1 MFPCSDSLSSN
12 LQQPSHIYTPLPA
25 VLLYLLLLC
34 CFQPHPPSP
43 PSSSSNHLEEGTGSG
58 SKNSSGD
65 NHHHININHATT
77 GGGSKSL
84 LDSANSSDDKG
95 IGIRP
100 GIVGSSTAS
109 FAPGYSHS
117 NNNSVSGVGEDQGGG
132 LLPGLKLRLPG
143 HDNMAASSSSSA
155 SMMMLQQQGM
165 HMLPGKRAGTAAT
178 PTDTPFCAALSIHSP
193 TLKCLL

>member
-1 MFPCSDSLSSN
+1 M
-12 LQQPSHIYTPLPA
+12 
-25 VLLYLLLLC
+25 
-34 CFQPHPPSP
+34 
-43 PSSSSNHLEEGTGSG
+43 EEGTGSG

-165 HMLPGKRAGTAAT
+165 HMLPGKRASENSRL
-178 PTDTPFCAALSIHSP
+178 AALRPSQIP
-193 TLKCLL
+193 KCLLQHFIYSIRGLFFIPAKVTCSNFSHLIVLHPVLSCLVLVLLL